1 MLTVSV
7 RKVLTNKKH
16 SFWEVKAPLLHCNNY
31 AFTRQKLCFHF
42 VITMLLQK
50 TTTGRLL
57 QKTFVQFFCLR
68 LMGTEAP
75 QTGFRKSLVS

>member
-31 AFTRQKLCFHF
+31 AFAEDYHRQASAKDICSVFPSPSY
-42 VITMLLQK
+42 
-50 TTTGRLL
+50 G
-57 QKTFVQFFCLR
+57 
-68 LMGTEAP
+68 
-75 QTGFRKSLVS
+75 S

>member
-42 VITMLLQK
+42 VITMLLQNDCHRQASAK
-50 TTTGRLL
+50 DICSV
-57 QKTFVQFFCLR
+57 FPSPSY
-68 LMGTEAP
+68 A
-75 QTGFRKSLVS
+75 S

>member
-1 MLTVSV
+1 MLIVSV
-7 RKVLTNKKH
+7 QKVLTNKKH

-31 AFTRQKLCFHF
+31 AFICQKLCFHF

-57 QKTFVQFFCLR
+57 QKTFVQFFRLR
-68 LMGTEAP
+68 LMGAEAP
-75 QTGFRKSLVS
+75 QT